1 MFVKIDKQTLQK
13 EVVSSEEMARVLEA
27 DMKPDAVD
35 EALTEI
41 VSGTY
46 KHSNA
51 TAIYKYD
58 SSIETENRE
67 PV

>member
-1 MFVKIDKQTLQK
+1 MFVKIDKKTLQE
-13 EVVSSEEMARVLEA
+13 EVISSEEMARVLEA
-27 DMKPDAVD
+27 DMKPDDVD

-51 TAIYKYD
+51 TATYKYD
-58 SSIETENRE
+58 PSIETENRG